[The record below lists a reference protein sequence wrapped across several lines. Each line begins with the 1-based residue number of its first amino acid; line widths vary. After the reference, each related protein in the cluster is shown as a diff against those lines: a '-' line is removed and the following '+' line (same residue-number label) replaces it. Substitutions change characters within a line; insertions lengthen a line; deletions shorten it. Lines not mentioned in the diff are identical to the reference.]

1 MNSVHVSTSF
11 IKEIQNEID
20 RINNT
25 PLEEINWYNSEGQP
39 ITVSKELVE
48 YWEFTGLSNW
58 YFSLMELEDK

>member
-1 MNSVHVSTSF
+1 MSGVHVSTGF

-48 YWEFTGLSNW
+48 YWKFTGLSNW
-58 YFSLMELEDK
+58 YFAQIELEDK